1 MALDYFNQ
9 CDRWRIGNDEG
20 ERLWHLMMANS
31 EPIANEVMKKA
42 ADLYQLLDEEETLED
57 FMADDEGSACYRSG
71 FEGVTVLFVQ
81 SSGFE
86 FIFTE
91 DGKSPEEL
99 IRNNLE
105 NENSS
110 LRL

>member
-20 ERLWHLMMANS
+20 ERLWHLMMANA
-31 EPIANEVMKKA
+31 EPISNSSMKKG

-57 FMADDEGSACYRSG
+57 FMADDEGSSCYRSS
-71 FEGVTVLFVQ
+71 FDGVTVLFVQ

-91 DGKSPEEL
+91 DGKSPEKL
-99 IRNNLE
+99 IKEQLE
-105 NENSS
+105 KEGSS
-110 LRL
+110 LEL